1 MKMLL
6 SHTLG
11 IFMFTGLSAQPD
23 HTYVRECDITF
34 RTHIVR
40 SINLRHISNE
50 EIFGKGK
57 VVKILLEA
65 AFANQISIYD
75 PYNKAQLLS
84 KEALLEKLTAK
95 DEDGTAD
102 TYSFRQLYQIEIG
115 EDLVFDKQ
123 RSIPVYQ
130 VKYLTIFIPQD
141 INYRGI
147 HEPIATFRFRDCEKI
162 FRQDY
167 LSTNSF
173 NNNMKINFRD
183 VFLLHMYKAEIVKMG
198 REDDL
203 YFDQK
208 YPDPSKAF
216 IARKKSEEEVLEY
229 FYKIYNPK

>member
-6 SHTLG
+6 SHTVG
-11 IFMFTGLSAQPD
+11 IFMITELSAQPD

-40 SINLRHISNE
+40 SINLRHTANE
-50 EIFGKGK
+50 DIFDKGK
-57 VVKILLEA
+57 VVEVLLEA
-65 AFANQISIYD
+65 AFANQI
-75 PYNKAQLLS
+75 PVYNPNNKTELLS
-84 KEALLEKLTAK
+84 KENLLERLTVK
-95 DEDGTAD
+95 NEDGTAD
-102 TYSFRQLYQIEIG
+102 TYSFRHLYQIEVG

-147 HEPIATFRFRDCEKI
+147 HEPVATFRFQDCERI
-162 FRQDY
+162 FRHGDHIA
-167 LSTNSF
+167 NSF
-173 NNNMKINFRD
+173 NNKTEINFRD
-183 VFLLHMYKAEIVKMG
+183 AFLLHMYKSEIVKMG